1 MVSDMR
7 QRNDADPRIRDRRL
21 RRTADAQ
28 GYYIVKANRDGIWF
42 LLDAEKRTNVA
53 YVCYSLDEVENAL
66 VNPATINDGA
76 ACKTVASGDR
86 VSPAA

>member
-1 MVSDMR
+1 MDVMDTAAKVRENRLRHVAAR
-7 QRNDADPRIRDRRL
+7 QRLDL
-21 RRTADAQ
+21 
-28 GYYIVKANRDGIWF
+28 VKAYGERIWV
-42 LLDAEKRTNVA
+42 LLDSARRTNVA